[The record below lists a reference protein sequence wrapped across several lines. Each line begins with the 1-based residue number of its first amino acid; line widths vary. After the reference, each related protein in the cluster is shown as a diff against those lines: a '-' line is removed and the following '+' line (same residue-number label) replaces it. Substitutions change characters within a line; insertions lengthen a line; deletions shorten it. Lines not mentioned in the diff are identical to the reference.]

1 MTPRDGRR
9 VPPFGNPRIKAR
21 KTAPRGLS
29 QSTTSFI
36 GPWCQ
41 GIHRTPI
48 KTTHNTGRNHA
59 PEPTTPRT
67 AQQDPGARH
76 TTKTH
81 HREQRYSRPLY
92 SSQPT
97 HPHPHNP
104 PHHHQTSS
112 SKQPGEKQK
121 QDTKGHA
128 APDPDSMPPPPHNRR
143 GGHPPPT
150 HRHPHTGTSRHR
162 PGSVFPCCPPV
173 RPPRRATRGPGD
185 APVRAPR
192 PLAGP

>member
-59 PEPTTPRT
+59 PDPTTPRT

-104 PHHHQTSS
+104 PHHHHNRQ
-112 SKQPGEKQK
+112 QHNRGKQK
-121 QDTKGHA
+121 QDTKGTQPQTPTACPHPPTTGEA
-128 APDPDSMPPPPHNRR
+128 GTPHPPSRTQGERGACSRASVRPAPSDGPRGDPGARPCAPPPPR
-143 GGHPPPT
+143 
-150 HRHPHTGTSRHR
+150 
-162 PGSVFPCCPPV
+162 
-173 RPPRRATRGPGD
+173 
-185 APVRAPR
+185 R
-192 PLAGP
+192 PLDP

>member
-1 MTPRDGRR
+1 MTPHDGRR

-21 KTAPRGLS
+21 QTAPRGLS

-48 KTTHNTGRNHA
+48 KTTHNTGK
-59 PEPTTPRT
+59 TTPQTPPRT
-67 AQQDPGARH
+67 TQQDQDARH

-104 PHHHQTSS
+104 PTPPPQQAAAQQEEGSRSRTQRARSPRPRQHAPTPPPQERGRAGTPHPPSRTQ
-112 SKQPGEKQK
+112 GERGACSRAVRPAPP
-121 QDTKGHA
+121 TGHERTQGA
-128 APDPDSMPPPPHNRR
+128 RPCAPPPPR
-143 GGHPPPT
+143 
-150 HRHPHTGTSRHR
+150 
-162 PGSVFPCCPPV
+162 
-173 RPPRRATRGPGD
+173 
-185 APVRAPR
+185 R
-192 PLAGP
+192 PLDP

>member
-59 PEPTTPRT
+59 PDPTTPRT

-104 PHHHQTSS
+104 PTRR
-112 SKQPGEKQK
+112 KQK
-121 QDTKGHA
+121 QDTIGHA
-128 APDPDSMPPPPHNRR
+128 APDPDSMPPPPHHKSEEGRA
-143 GGHPPPT
+143 PPT
-150 HRHPHTGTSRHR
+150 HPAERRVRGERAP
-162 PGSVFPCCPPV
+162 VLFV
-173 RPPRRATRGPGD
+173 RPLPTGHERTRG
-185 APVRAPR
+185 RARAR
-192 PLAGP
+192 PPPPADP